1 MDIVVKIVGIVFILI
16 AIVYLLKP
24 DVLKRMMEF
33 FKHGKRMYF
42 AGLMRFALAVIFL
55 LGARECDITWVIVVF
70 GILFLISGLLV
81 FTIGLEKLKSMIDW
95 YLKQSALLLRVV
107 AAIALALGAVIVY
120 AA

>member
-1 MDIVVKIVGIVFILI
+1 MDMDIVVKIVGIVFILI

-70 GILFLISGLLV
+70 GILL
-81 FTIGLEKLKSMIDW
+81 
-95 YLKQSALLLRVV
+95 
-107 AAIALALGAVIVY
+107 
-120 AA
+120 